1 MNRIL
6 VLGKD
11 GMLGTMVSKYFTSLN
26 EYEVYLTSRRDDRTV
41 FNDNVRKF
49 DVSKDPLEILIN
61 EINPDFLINC
71 IGIIKPEINEE
82 NKESIEKAININ
94 TYFPLKISQLAKNK
108 NFKYIQI
115 GTDCVFSGGVGD
127 YLEDASQDANDIYG
141 KTKIGG
147 ETEHADK
154 YILRGSIVG
163 PESGDGKSLLN
174 WFLSQ
179 NSNKV
184 NGFSDHMWNGITTLN
199 FAKIV
204 DGMIKNNNF
213 NIHTQHVVPKDEVS
227 KYDLL
232 IYFKKY
238 FDVDVIIEKS
248 NSSNSVNRSLKTN
261 NQDENIK
268 LWKDAGYSSVPSI
281 EENIKELSESHL
293 TKGILNNR

>member
-26 EYEVYLTSRRDDRTV
+26 EYEVYLTSRRDDLTV

-71 IGIIKPEINEE
+71 IGIIKPEINED

-94 TYFPLKISQLAKNK
+94 TYFPLKISQLPKNK

-213 NIHTQHVVPKDEVS
+213 NFHTQHVVPKDEVS

-293 TKGILNNR
+293 TKGILNNT

>member
-26 EYEVYLTSRRDDRTV
+26 EYEVYFTSRRDDSTV

-71 IGIIKPEINEE
+71 IGIIKPEINED

-94 TYFPLKISQLAKNK
+94 TYFPLEISQLSKNM

-115 GTDCVFSGGVGD
+115 GTDCVFSGEVGD

-204 DGMIKNNNF
+204 HGMIKNNNF

-293 TKGILNNR
+293 TKGILNNI